1 VRTDTTAATLHMRSL
16 LTLQCYF
23 EQNPQNGLRY
33 RGKYYPNDTH
43 MSVPLIG
50 EYEALRFLFGA
61 GPK

>member
-1 VRTDTTAATLHMRSL
+1 MRTDTTAATLHMRSVL
-16 LTLQCYF
+16 ALQRYF
-23 EQNPQNGLRY
+23 EHTPHNGLKY
-33 RGKYYPNDTH
+33 RGKYYPNDSH